1 MNLFFIWSFVIDWL
15 ISWFI
20 FISVFF
26 NQSKFLPLREDTHI
40 VSCARDGQ
48 VRLAE
53 LSSGAYKSTRKLA
66 KHKGPAHKL
75 ATLPTSPHVVLSAG
89 EDAVVLNIDIR
100 EEQPSRWGS
109 AVVLV

>member
-1 MNLFFIWSFVIDWL
+1 MPTKCK
-15 ISWFI
+15 
-20 FISVFF
+20 VFF
-26 NQSKFLPLREDTHI
+26 NVHPRNIYIHTFFSFQSKFLPFSDDALI

-53 LSSGAYKSTRKLA
+53 YSSGVYKSIRKLA
-66 KHKGPAHKL
+66 KHNGPAHKL

-100 EEQPSRWGS
+100 QEQPNR
-109 AVVLV
+109 